1 MTIKG
6 ASQLFTLILS
16 GFVLCCQ
23 TPALFAAS
31 GPDLIVDKAFVN
43 DKIST
48 PGWVSMD
55 MRYPDEYA
63 AGHIPGAVL
72 MPGWISTLYAEDT
85 KRSETV
91 LPRLEKDL
99 GSMGISNESH
109 VILYGAVGRT
119 TWNAVMFWA
128 LENMGCN
135 SSKAKCT
142 VQFYDGGIEGWQ
154 AEGGSLQKTPSE
166 PVATTF
172 KAVPETGRGV
182 KTAELMQVIEGKK
195 KAVIIDSR
203 TAGEYQG
210 TDVRA
215 LRGGHMPKAVNID
228 FFKNFNA
235 TSSRMRPLSELKSL
249 YQDIPAE
256 GRVII
261 HCQTGQ
267 RAAYSYLVLRAL
279 GYEDLAIYHD
289 GWRVYGSNLNL
300 PVENE
305 TWYDFY
311 KINTTMKTV
320 QELKEKMQ

>member
-6 ASQLFTLILS
+6 ASQLFKIILA
-16 GFVLCCQ
+16 GIFLCCFS
-23 TPALFAAS
+23 PALFAAS

-43 DKIST
+43 DKISK

-55 MRYPDEYA
+55 MRFPDEYA

-72 MPGWISTLYAEDT
+72 MPEWISTLYAEDT

-109 VILYGAVGRT
+109 VILYGAVNRT

-142 VQFYDGGIEGWQ
+142 VQFYDGGIEGWK
-154 AEGGSLQKTPSE
+154 AEGGSLQKTPSV
-166 PVATTF
+166 PVPTTF

-182 KTAELMQVIEGKK
+182 NTAELMQVIEGKK

-203 TAGEYQG
+203 TPGEYQG

-235 TSSRMRPLSELKSL
+235 TTSRMRPLSELKSL

-256 GRVII
+256 DRVII

-279 GYEDLAIYHD
+279 GHEDLAIYHD

-311 KINTTMKTV
+311 KINTTIKTV